1 MLTTAIIVIFKDLEE
16 RIKHLG
22 NTLPPEPSA
31 QLVSGGETGG
41 LQTPLKLGLSSL
53 QRSHASLQQDL
64 LYLKERVARMANI
77 GEHLLPLYAGE
88 QELQLRVRKN
98 CVLEAWRRLCAEAEQ
113 RARLLNEAI
122 LLHRFLQQARVL
134 LVWMEEKKEEIG
146 NPNGLR

>member
-1 MLTTAIIVIFKDLEE
+1 M
-16 RIKHLG
+16 
-22 NTLPPEPSA
+22 
-31 QLVSGGETGG
+31 VSGAETGG
-41 LQTPLKLGLSSL
+41 LQSPLKLGLSSL

-122 LLHRFLQQARVL
+122 LLHRFLQRARVL